1 MGGEQLGKTADVW
14 RVENGRRTVG
24 KDSRCLESREWEEN
38 SWERQQMT
46 GSENNRHQG
55 PGPRLALHL
64 T

>member
-38 SWERQQMT
+38 SWERQQMS
-46 GSENNRHQG
+46 GE
-55 PGPRLALHL
+55 
-64 T
+64 